1 MNSNTEESGF
11 QTIKIEEPNL
21 ESSEQGYYLSFSKAK
36 ICLIII
42 SIIFVICFIIGAI
55 YFSINKKRKR
65 FKNLQRAKI
74 NNNSSIINDTIL
86 INDTISIKTE
96 IMNNNTNISTNN
108 IEITESTDSKNITK
122 DENTENIEDNKK
134 ETKINDMNLK
144 PLDLEFNIQKQI
156 KTKSDL
162 KNRKNIKISI
172 IVMNNS
178 LYNEESSIDKLYESI
193 TSQTLKDI
201 EIFIVNDYN
210 EKMKIKNKTIKED
223 EKVIIVEYK
232 DKIGKLLQRY
242 DLINMTKGEYILFIN
257 KDDYFDSNDTL
268 KELYQKAEEDNL
280 DILEYVSYHGYNFQ
294 NKILL
299 QPELFS
305 EMYFGVD
312 NYNHQVQFH
321 LNGKLINRNFLIN
334 ALIEAN
340 INNFYFKAKMNKY
353 EQNMILLIIFRKAK
367 RFKAIDFKGNFKDCS
382 LCDKNMNIK
391 NMDDVIDLLIYCK
404 FLIEYTGNNV
414 PEKRMA
420 ASIFVEKFLDRNIN
434 IINKDVLKILE
445 DTLDLYLKCDKIGE
459 EDINYIQKY
468 KENLNSKKM

>member
-1 MNSNTEESGF
+1 M
-11 QTIKIEEPNL
+11 
-21 ESSEQGYYLSFSKAK
+21 
-36 ICLIII
+36 
-42 SIIFVICFIIGAI
+42 
-55 YFSINKKRKR
+55 
-65 FKNLQRAKI
+65 
-74 NNNSSIINDTIL
+74 
-86 INDTISIKTE
+86 
-96 IMNNNTNISTNN
+96 
-108 IEITESTDSKNITK
+108 
-122 DENTENIEDNKK
+122 
-134 ETKINDMNLK
+134 
-144 PLDLEFNIQKQI
+144 
-156 KTKSDL
+156 
-162 KNRKNIKISI
+162 
-172 IVMNNS
+172 
-178 LYNEESSIDKLYESI
+178 
-193 TSQTLKDI
+193 KDI

-334 ALIEAN
+334 ALIDTN
-340 INNFYFKAKMNKY
+340 INNFYFKAKINKY
-353 EQNMILLIIFRKAK
+353 EQIMILLILFRKAK
-367 RFKAIDFKGNFKDCS
+367 KFKAIDFKGNFKDCR

-391 NMDDVIDLLIYCK
+391 NMEDAIDLLIYCK

-420 ASIFVEKFLDRNIN
+420 ASIFKEKFLSRNVN

-459 EDINYIQKY
+459 EDINDIKNY
-468 KENLNSKKM
+468 KENLNSKKI